1 MYVLKENIPTV
12 FVAEALACVQGLQL
26 DLDLGLSVVEVE
38 GDALS
43 IVKKLQRGDE
53 DRSKICAYI
62 KDGQR
67 LRKGFQTCK
76 FKHGHQSMNENV
88 HLLVTEGLK
97 NEGQRLMRNEE
108 FLLFNFFNIVSLD
121 ASSVTGQSAK
131 PVTMAQDV
139 PHGGLSIRWGTF
151 SPRELAQFK
160 ELLEKPVRLKL
171 SWPGN
176 EDMET

>member
-1 MYVLKENIPTV
+1 MQKHENRSCSGVVIRDSKGRVLGSMSVLNKNIPTA
-12 FVAEALACVQGLQL
+12 FVVEALACVQGLQL

-43 IVKKLQRGDE
+43 IVKKLQREEE

-67 LRKGFQTCK
+67 LSKGFQTCK
-76 FKHGHQSMNENV
+76 FKHGHQSMNEDI
-88 HLLVTEGLK
+88 HLLVTE
-97 NEGQRLMRNEE
+97 
-108 FLLFNFFNIVSLD
+108 D

-131 PVTMAQDV
+131 PVTMAQDA

-151 SPRELAQFK
+151 SP
-160 ELLEKPVRLKL
+160 
-171 SWPGN
+171 
-176 EDMET
+176 